1 MDDKSTDKKRLSW
14 FQVGI
19 IGLVLVIVAGIFVYK
34 NVITASPNPGTVSQQ
49 TSNDKNLPRLVDLG
63 AGTCIPCKQMAPIL
77 EELKN
82 EYEGRLIVDVIDVY
96 ESPKEANKYGIRV
109 IPTQILFDADGDA
122 VWGHE
127 GFIPKE
133 DLIKAFEQV
142 GVK

>member
-1 MDDKSTDKKRLSW
+1 
-14 FQVGI
+14 
-19 IGLVLVIVAGIFVYK
+19 
-34 NVITASPNPGTVSQQ
+34 
-49 TSNDKNLPRLVDLG
+49 
-63 AGTCIPCKQMAPIL
+63 MAPIL

-109 IPTQILFDADGDA
+109 IPTQILFDADGKA